1 MASSST
7 HSETTN
13 CMDFNSLIE
22 EYQGITFVP
31 KSPQLLRKAGK
42 TVVYSEQID
51 CKQQSLGR
59 KDVFTNAMDFYE
71 HCKQD
76 IGLRA
81 YVRIGT

>member
-31 KSPQLLRKAGK
+31 KSPQLLKKAGK

-51 CKQQSLGR
+51 CKQQRLGR
-59 KDVFTNAMDFYE
+59 TDVFTNAMDFYE

>member
-31 KSPQLLRKAGK
+31 KSPQLLKKAGN
-42 TVVYSEQID
+42 TVVYSEQTD
-51 CKQQSLGR
+51 YKQQSLGHT
-59 KDVFTNAMDFYE
+59 DVFTNAMDFYE